1 MRLEE
6 VLGESRGKEV
16 AEEMGSIMEQI
27 KSLGYKELRSWNE
40 FFAVLKPPS
49 SWSYKN
55 VEQRLLTNLV
65 HYRSN
70 YLAICAILFG
80 IRILFAPYILLA
92 LICVITFG
100 VYLLVIVNKP
110 ILVGEFT
117 VDDRLKRVI
126 VGSVTLVFLAL
137 CGALER
143 LLWTTIYCIVICGL
157 HMIFRPRSV
166 TSKTGKPY
174 DEIKLSGFSWF
185 GVSPTDDSR
194 SSADPEAPEDSSE
207 RDNSIHAGITSASM
221 VKRTGRRNTPPQQTG
236 M

>member
-6 VLGESRGKEV
+6 VLGETRGKEV
-16 AEEMGSIMEQI
+16 AEEMGTILEQI
-27 KSLGYKELRSWNE
+27 KSLGYKEMRSWNE

-70 YLAICAILFG
+70 YMAICAGLFG
-80 IRILFAPYILLA
+80 IRIIFAPYILLA
-92 LICVITFG
+92 LICVVAFA
-100 VYLLVIVNKP
+100 VYLLIIVNKP
-110 ILVGEFT
+110 IVVGEFAI
-117 VDDRLKRVI
+117 DDRMKQGI
-126 VGSVTLVFLAL
+126 VAVTTSVFLAL

-143 LLWTTIYCIVICGL
+143 LLWTIVYCILICGL
-157 HMIFRPRSV
+157 HMVFRPRSV

-185 GVSPTDDSR
+185 GAQADEGHGVHI
-194 SSADPEAPEDSSE
+194 DPENPPEDSE
-207 RDNSIHAGITSASM
+207 RSDSIHQGMTSAS
-221 VKRTGRRNTPPQQTG
+221 VRKRPAGRNSPPQAG
-236 M
+236 Y